1 MLRSDLEDY
10 RYNSQVAL
18 GNLEAVYMD
27 VLKTTRRD
35 VTIPI
40 PLIPI
45 PITPMPYWYYHIPN
59 CRYCAPMVFK

>member
-27 VLKTTRRD
+27 VLKTTGAMAD
-35 VTIPI
+35 S
-40 PLIPI
+40 LQK
-45 PITPMPYWYYHIPN
+45 ITGIMSTLSLKS
-59 CRYCAPMVFK
+59 CRYHP